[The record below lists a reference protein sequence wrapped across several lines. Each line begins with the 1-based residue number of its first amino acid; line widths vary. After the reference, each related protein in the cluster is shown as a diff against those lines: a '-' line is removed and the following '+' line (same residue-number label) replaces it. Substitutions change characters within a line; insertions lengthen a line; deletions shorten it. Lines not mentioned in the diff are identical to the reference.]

1 MCIDIRIDKED
12 VVQLYNGLLLG
23 HKKGEITPFAGEDFQ
38 DGGGV
43 RWEINFLPTNTLKVY
58 LIVEQFLQK
67 TFWILAEDPRLLKRQ
82 ANLLRIK

>member
-1 MCIDIRIDKED
+1 MCIDVRIDKED

-43 RWEINFLPTNTLKVY
+43 RWGDPLPHHS
-58 LIVEQFLQK
+58 LQQIHQR
-67 TFWILAEDPRLLKRQ
+67 FISISMWNGFYRAPSER
-82 ANLLRIK
+82 